1 MKNLEGMLD
10 EYYEALGWDK
20 DGIPKRETLKRL
32 DLEDIADSLWN

>member
-10 EYYEALGWDK
+10 EYYEALGLER
-20 DGIPKRETLKRL
+20 DGIPKRGTVKTL